1 MVQIKKVRTKYNV
14 GSIKDS
20 GHRREFPTGAVRDI
34 VDGKG
39 RCDLMPLHEVA
50 GFLGKEE
57 LPFTTIIGYIAHA
70 QDFINKKDYD
80 TAVEFLYSASR
91 LFTKVKYWTVPE
103 AVLELSKHYEQGAKK
118 YGENNWQK
126 GIEFKSYID
135 SAVRHLLKY
144 MDLRKDERHDR
155 AFLWNIISLIW
166 TINNREVLN
175 AGNGD

>member
-1 MVQIKKVRTKYNV
+1 MVKIEKPN
-14 GSIKDS
+14 IKDS
-20 GHRREFPTGAVRDI
+20 GYRRTFKTGAVRDI

-70 QDFINKKDYD
+70 QDFIEKEDYD

-91 LFTKVKYWTVPE
+91 LFTKVKYWTIPQ

-144 MDLRKDERHDR
+144 MNREEDERHDR

-166 TINNREVLN
+166 TIHNREVLD
-175 AGNGD
+175 A